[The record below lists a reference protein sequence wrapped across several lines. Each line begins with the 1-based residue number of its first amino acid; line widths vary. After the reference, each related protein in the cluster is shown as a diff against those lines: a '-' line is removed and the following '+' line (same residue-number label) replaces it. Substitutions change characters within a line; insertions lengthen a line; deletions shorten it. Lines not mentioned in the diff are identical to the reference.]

1 MEDRIQ
7 QAIKYL
13 QENPGASL
21 AKAVREFAVPRGRLR
36 YRAEGRPP
44 RKGIRAANTRLTVA
58 EEAAVCRYIDRLDHI
73 NLAVRAEF
81 ITDAANAILRER
93 SRDPEAHVGCRWT
106 TRFIKRHHYS
116 KRLQKTLNSNRAAS
130 EDLNTVK
137 EYFEKLQQVIHE
149 QGIVAN
155 DIWNMDETGFRIGVG
170 KNQLIITKRK
180 RAHYFSLPENSES
193 ATAVEAI
200 STAGEACPAFLIL
213 SGQMVMS
220 QFVL

>member
-1 MEDRIQ
+1 MSVCRWFSAGPLYSNLRSLCSVRHVVKATSRHSDIHYFQYWLITKITNFSTISFQSTKSPPNITQIDAQMEDRIQ

-21 AKAVREFAVPRGRLR
+21 AKAAREFAVPRGRLR

-93 SRDPEAHVGCRWT
+93 SRDPEAHVSYR
-106 TRFIKRHHYS
+106 
-116 KRLQKTLNSNRAAS
+116 
-130 EDLNTVK
+130 
-137 EYFEKLQQVIHE
+137 
-149 QGIVAN
+149 
-155 DIWNMDETGFRIGVG
+155 
-170 KNQLIITKRK
+170 
-180 RAHYFSLPENSES
+180 
-193 ATAVEAI
+193 
-200 STAGEACPAFLIL
+200 
-213 SGQMVMS
+213 
-220 QFVL
+220 